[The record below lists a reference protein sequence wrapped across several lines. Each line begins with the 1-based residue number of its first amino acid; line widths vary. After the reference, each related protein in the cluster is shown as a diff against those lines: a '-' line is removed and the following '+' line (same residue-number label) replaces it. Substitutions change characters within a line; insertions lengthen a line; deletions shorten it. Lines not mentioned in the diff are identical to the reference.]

1 MHVISK
7 NDYKLLKET
16 KTLTE
21 LCEWINTKG
30 HGFSNVSLTVID
42 RAVIKRVKELLI
54 STIEES
60 KDAEGIYALYNVY
73 LPAIDNSKKENLVMS
88 TFIKMYSV
96 TGKIPYS
103 LNCAMERWNVVC

>member
-1 MHVISK
+1 MYVISK
-7 NDYKLLKET
+7 NDYELLKET

-30 HGFSNVSLTVID
+30 HGFSDVSLTVID
-42 RAVIKRVKELLI
+42 KEIIKRVKELLI

-60 KDAEGIYALYNVY
+60 GDVVGIYALYNVY
-73 LPAIDNSKKENLVMS
+73 LPAIDNSKKENLIMS

-103 LNCAMERWNVVC
+103 LNCAMERWDVVC